1 MTSYT
6 NPFSGQT
13 ISPSSISY
21 EAISISANTVL
32 QWPVNGNNST
42 PVSNILD
49 VTATTTSLLLQLPP
63 AQQVST
69 GQSVLVRNVGSN
81 AFTVADNSGNTIG
94 SIASGIADFIWLI
107 DNTTT
112 NGAWASVVFGAG
124 TSSAN
129 ASALAGAGLLASGLT
144 LNQSCPVVAYN
155 STGTI
160 SSADRSGLDVWTG
173 GAGSLTL
180 PSAGDVGANWFVTI
194 RNGGTGV
201 LTIFP
206 NGVDLIDGNVSQQLQ
221 LTESLTVV
229 SNGTG
234 WNTFGL
240 GRSNSFVY
248 TQLAVTVTGGTLT
261 LSSVQAAN
269 TIQFYSGVLTS
280 NQIVVVPSTVQLY
293 SVTNNTTGSFTFTV
307 QTAVSGGA
315 TVSVSQGSSLLMVC
329 DGTNVYNAAS
339 GSSSAITSL
348 TVGNGSLAVPSIKFT
363 SDVNSGFYLPSSGT
377 VGFVVANTQAGYFNS
392 SGLTMAGT
400 VTAVGGIL
408 GGTF

>member
-21 EAISISANTVL
+21 ESLTIGSNTEL

-42 PVSNILD
+42 PVSNIID
-49 VTATTTSLLLQLPP
+49 VTATTTGLLLKLPP
-63 AQQVST
+63 ATQVST

-81 AFTVADNSGNTIG
+81 TFTVADNSGNTIIA
-94 SIASGIADFIWLI
+94 IASGIADFIWLI
-107 DNTTT
+107 DNTTV
-112 NGAWASVVFGAG
+112 NGSWASVVFGAG

-144 LNQSCPVVAYN
+144 LNQSCPVVTYN
-155 STGTI
+155 STNSI
-160 SSADRSGLDVWTG
+160 SPNDRAGLDVWAG

-180 PSAGDVGANWFVTI
+180 PSAATVGVNWFVTV
-194 RNGGTGV
+194 RNSGTGV
-201 LTIFP
+201 LSLTP
-206 NGVDLIDGNVSQQLQ
+206 SGSDLIDGNASQQLQ
-221 LTESLTVV
+221 LTESMTLV

-248 TQLAVTVTGGTLT
+248 TQLALSVTGGTLT
-261 LSSVQAAN
+261 LTSPQAAN

-280 NQIVVVPSTVQLY
+280 NQVVVVPSTVQLY
-293 SVTNNTTGSFTFTV
+293 AITNNTTGSYTFTV
-307 QTAVSGGA
+307 RTAVSGSA
-315 TVSVSQGSSLLMVC
+315 SVMVSQGASLVLVC

-339 GSSSAITSL
+339 GSSSSITSL
-348 TVGNGSLAVPSIKFT
+348 TVGNGSTSVPSIKF
-363 SDVNSGFYLPSSGT
+363 SGDVNTGFYLPTTGK
-377 VGFVVANTQAGYFNS
+377 VGFVIANTEVGYFNS
-392 SGLTMAGT
+392 LGLTMAGKM
-400 VTAVGGIL
+400 TALGGIS

>member
-21 EAISISANTVL
+21 ESLTISVTTAL

-49 VTATTTSLLLQLPP
+49 VTATVASLQLQLPP
-63 AQQVST
+63 AEQVST
-69 GQSVLVRNVGSN
+69 GQSVLVRNVG
-81 AFTVADNSGNTIG
+81 ATTFTVTDNSGNTIVAV
-94 SIASGIADFIWLI
+94 ASGIAQFIWLI
-107 DNTTT
+107 DNTTI

-129 ASALAGAGLLASGLT
+129 AAALAGAGLLASGLT

-155 STGTI
+155 STGSI

-180 PSAGDVGANWFVTI
+180 PSAGAVGANWFVTI

-206 NGVDLIDGNVSQQLQ
+206 NGADLIDGNASQQLQ

-240 GRSNSFVY
+240 GRSNSFAY
-248 TQLAVTVTGGTLT
+248 TQLALTVTGGTLT
-261 LSSVQAAN
+261 LTSTQAAN
-269 TIQFYSGVLTS
+269 TIQFYSGALTS
-280 NQIVVVPSTVQLY
+280 NQVVVVPSTVQLY
-293 SVTNNTTGSFTFTV
+293 SITNNTTCAFTFIV
-307 QTAVSGGA
+307 KTAAAGAA
-315 TVSVSQGSSLLMVC
+315 TVTISQGDSLIVIC

-339 GSSSAITSL
+339 GSSSSIVSL
-348 TVGNGSLAVPSIKFT
+348 TVGNGSLAVPSIKF
-363 SDVNSGFYLPSSGT
+363 SGDLNSGFYLPSTGT
-377 VGFVVANTQAGYFNS
+377 VGLVVANTQVGYFNS

-400 VTAVGGIL
+400 VTAIGGIS